1 MEFFFEQSLPEPH
14 STKQHEDA
22 VAWALETTPETL
34 AATFV
39 AAGLTDEET
48 RALAARVRCPVLVL
62 HGDSDNIVPPD
73 RGKQLADATG
83 GEYRIIAGSGHLPQ
97 ARVPVL
103 VNRGDSR
110 LHGRHAQSAVAFR

>member
-1 MEFFFEQSLPEPH
+1 MTSWSSSSNNRSPNRTRPNNI
-14 STKQHEDA
+14 EDA

-48 RALAARVRCPVLVL
+48 RALAARIRCPVLVL
-62 HGDSDNIVPPD
+62 HGDSDNIVPPV

-83 GEYRIIAGSGHLPQ
+83 GECRIIAGSGHLPQ

-103 VNRGDSR
+103 VNLRFATSWR
-110 LHGRHAQSAVAFR
+110 